1 MKKEEY
7 DLFGESNGIGND
19 TIYDVYANINKNISQ
34 CRAIPKNTLNAY
46 FKFKGSY
53 DQGTRVRAIVEN
65 YHSGDPARMKM
76 AQYDIVIELYNY
88 VLEYIAKCA
97 PTFQNERADLIQ
109 ESCAAISEKLKDF
122 NPDLGTATTFFSSHI
137 KHVIFLYT
145 GNLTNHD
152 TSYYSSDTNKV
163 TKAIREMESKGFVVT
178 VESVATYLD
187 MPYKQVETCMNIIHR
202 STEVH
207 YENFEELE
215 PYLND
220 FNLGPEA
227 KTLQNE
233 QQNNLANALMKIP
246 KRSLQ
251 MFEMYNG
258 INGNKMS
265 YTQIA
270 SLFGTNAGTVSKE
283 VEQVRMQL
291 MNDKNLTD
299 YRMQRRHRVKESE
312 EIPLIPEI
320 EDTYDVFGDE
330 GDADYIPQNEKHK
343 KP

>member
-1 MKKEEY
+1 M
-7 DLFGESNGIGND
+7 
-19 TIYDVYANINKNISQ
+19 
-34 CRAIPKNTLNAY
+34 
-46 FKFKGSY
+46 
-53 DQGTRVRAIVEN
+53 
-65 YHSGDPARMKM
+65 
-76 AQYDIVIELYNY
+76 
-88 VLEYIAKCA
+88 
-97 PTFQNERADLIQ
+97 
-109 ESCAAISEKLKDF
+109 
-122 NPDLGTATTFFSSHI
+122 
-137 KHVIFLYT
+137 
-145 GNLTNHD
+145 
-152 TSYYSSDTNKV
+152 
-163 TKAIREMESKGFVVT
+163 
-178 VESVATYLD
+178 
-187 MPYKQVETCMNIIHR
+187 
-202 STEVH
+202 
-207 YENFEELE
+207 
-215 PYLND
+215 
-220 FNLGPEA
+220 
-227 KTLQNE
+227 
-233 QQNNLANALMKIP
+233 ANALMKIP